1 MLNVLENIPPSDP
14 LAIPEKRAVIDQILE
29 DNRHLPGAAM
39 VVLNELQN
47 AIGFIS
53 VPMQAYVAKQLRVPL
68 SQVHGVVSFYS
79 FFTTT
84 PRGKHTVKFCMGTA
98 CYVGGAPKLIEK
110 AQEVL
115 GAGPGQTTE
124 DGMLTLEICR
134 CIGAC
139 SQAPT
144 VMVDKDVY
152 GRVQPNTLPQL
163 LRKYQKK

>member
-1 MLNVLENIPPSDP
+1 MMNALDNLPPNDP
-14 LAIPEKRAVIDQILE
+14 LAVADQRVVIDRILE
-29 DNRHLPGAAM
+29 ENKNLPGAAM

-47 AIGFIS
+47 SIGYIS
-53 VPMQAYVAKQLRVPL
+53 TPMQAYVANRLRVPL

-84 PRGKHTVKFCMGTA
+84 PRGKHTVKYCMGTA
-98 CYVGGAPKLIEK
+98 CYVGGAPQLIDK
-110 AQEVL
+110 SREVL
-115 GAGPGQTTE
+115 AVEPGQTTA
-124 DGMLTLEICR
+124 DGMMTVEICR

-144 VMVDKDVY
+144 VTVDKDVY
-152 GRVQPNTLPQL
+152 GRVQPNTLPQI

>member
-1 MLNVLENIPPSDP
+1 MMHALDNVPPNDP
-14 LAIPEKRAVIDQILE
+14 LAIADQRVVIDRILE
-29 DNRHLPGAAM
+29 ENRHLPGAAM

-47 AIGFIS
+47 SIGYIS
-53 VPMQAYVAKQLRVPL
+53 TPMQAYVATRLRVPL

-84 PRGKHTVKFCMGTA
+84 PRGKHTVKYCMGTA
-98 CYVGGAPKLIEK
+98 CYVGGAPQLIAK
-110 AQEVL
+110 SREVL
-115 GAGPGQTTE
+115 AVDPGQTTD
-124 DGMLTLEICR
+124 DGLMTVEICR

-144 VMVDKDVY
+144 VTVDKDVY
-152 GRVQPNTLPQL
+152 GRVQPNTLPQI

>member
-1 MLNVLENIPPSDP
+1 MMNPLENVPPNDP

-79 FFTTT
+79 FFTTRRAAST
-84 PRGKHTVKFCMGTA
+84 RSSSVW
-98 CYVGGAPKLIEK
+98 
-110 AQEVL
+110 AQ
-115 GAGPGQTTE
+115 
-124 DGMLTLEICR
+124 R
-134 CIGAC
+134 
-139 SQAPT
+139 
-144 VMVDKDVY
+144 VM
-152 GRVQPNTLPQL
+152 
-163 LRKYQKK
+163 

>member
-1 MLNVLENIPPSDP
+1 MMNALDNIPPNDP
-14 LAIPEKRAVIDQILE
+14 LAISDQRVIIDQVLE
-29 DNRHLPGAAM
+29 GNQHLPGAAM

-47 AIGFIS
+47 SIGYIS
-53 VPMQAYVAKQLRVPL
+53 TPMQAYVAHRLRVPL

-84 PRGKHTVKFCMGTA
+84 PRGKHTVKYCMGTA
-98 CYVGGAPKLIEK
+98 CYVGGAPQLIAK
-110 AQEVL
+110 SREVL
-115 GAGPGQTTE
+115 NVEPGRTTE
-124 DGMLTLEICR
+124 DGMMTVEICR

-144 VMVDKDVY
+144 VTVDKDVY
-152 GRVQPNTLPQL
+152 GRVQPNTLPQI